1 MLADHPQARKLREL
15 FKGRFSDDESLE
27 LLKEYD
33 SLSDAVDFI
42 LNSKWNINPFPLA
55 LQMS

>member
-1 MLADHPQARKLREL
+1 MLREL

-42 LNSKWNINPFPLA
+42 LNSEWNINPFRLA